1 MKILKVLSIG
11 NSFSDDA
18 QRYLYQIARAGGQ
31 EMKVVNAYIG
41 GCSLHRHYTNMLS
54 GERAYQVE
62 LNGFYSGLPV
72 GLQEILLNDEW
83 DVVTLQQASHFSHCY
98 DTYQPY
104 LNELAAFVRKC
115 CPNARLLIHQTWA
128 YEQGSHRLCTE
139 LGYKDQAEMFRD
151 LKDAYAKAAE
161 AIKSDGI
168 LPSGETFQNALAYG
182 ISKVHRDTFHADLG
196 IGRYML
202 ASTWYQAL
210 TGKAIFDNPFRDFDV
225 PVEDKWISIAQKA
238 SYDAVT
244 AYGWTVK

>member
-1 MKILKVLSIG
+1 MKNLKILSIG

-18 QRYLYQIARAGGQ
+18 QRYLYQIARAGHQ

-54 GERAYQVE
+54 GERAYQFE
-62 LNGFYSGLPV
+62 LNGFFSGLPV

-83 DVVTLQQASHFSHCY
+83 DVVTLQQASHFSNCY

-104 LNELAAFVRKC
+104 LIELATFVRRC

-128 YEQGSHRLCTE
+128 YEQGSKRLCEE
-139 LGYKDQAEMFRD
+139 LGYTDSSQMFLD
-151 LKDAYAKAAE
+151 IKDAYAKAAD
-161 AIKSDGI
+161 AIRADGI
-168 LPSGETFQNALAYG
+168 LPSGETLQNALASG
-182 ISKVHRDTFHADLG
+182 IQKVHRDTFHADLG

-210 TGKAIFDNPFRDFDV
+210 TGRAIFDNPFRDFDI
-225 PVEDKWISIAQKA
+225 PVEESLIPVAQKA
-238 SYDAVT
+238 SYDAVI